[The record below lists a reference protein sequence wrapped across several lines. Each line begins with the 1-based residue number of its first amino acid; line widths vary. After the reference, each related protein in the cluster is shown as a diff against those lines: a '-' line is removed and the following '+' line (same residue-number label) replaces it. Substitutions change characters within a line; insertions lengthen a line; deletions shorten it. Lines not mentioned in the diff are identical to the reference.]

1 MYIVTSFVFFVV
13 GGLLAL
19 MMRAELARP
28 GLQFLAPCTSAQPNF
43 PPGTRADHST
53 RRAGLGREL
62 NE

>member
-28 GLQFLAPCTSAQPNF
+28 GLQFLRPAPQPN
-43 PPGTRADHST
+43 PISRRERVPITP
-53 RRAGLGREL
+53 RAGPGWDA
-62 NE
+62 N

>member
-1 MYIVTSFVFFVV
+1 MYIVTLFVFFVV

-43 PPGTRADHST
+43 PAGNACRSLHAPGRAGTRT
-53 RRAGLGREL
+53 K
-62 NE
+62 